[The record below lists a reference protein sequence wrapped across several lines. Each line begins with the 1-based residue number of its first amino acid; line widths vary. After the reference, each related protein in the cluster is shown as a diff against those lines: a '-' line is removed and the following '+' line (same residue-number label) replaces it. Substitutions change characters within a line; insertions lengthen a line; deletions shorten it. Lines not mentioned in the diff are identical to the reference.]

1 MAREELVL
9 YLVLAPAFGGT
20 RFGPF
25 EGLDVRVGSD
35 ASRSDIVVP
44 ESLGARPAHVRVT
57 RQGSQ
62 RSWLLSPAERTA
74 LVYAW
79 LGGATRPAQVTS
91 ATAVQPGDSFALGT
105 PDGPRFT
112 LELAPLPPEIIAARK
127 PKPRPRRYSIAVWF
141 GEIRRLF
148 FARLYTISFVSL
160 GARAWYAITSGAI
173 FHPRILLPMLAILS
187 GYSACGASSCA
198 AMRYRSQVS
207 TVQRQAEDCN
217 QNLAVAQAMGGDA
230 VEEYTF
236 DQIVGKVTG
245 SLELARAVQNDQT
258 FAGMVKEE
266 ARRISLDT
274 TGYRWMTSGGSAQ
287 AAFANWRERITSVD
301 AIDQGTRSLLP
312 YLAATPGR
320 LQGDWDRT
328 VGLRDDYVCTRG
340 PLRLTWTQG
349 RNLGLQVA
357 LDAYTPGDASAIEP
371 AGRMAMIARTAT
383 EAGIPLIGDVPTTA
397 EVLSEGR
404 ASCVAATDPDDRAN
418 LGRLVAMITE
428 QVGRKAGSVPPPED
442 AFGTVARIAK
452 LQAAD
457 IPEVDW
463 TARPPPLD
471 LSNGSPSSALKNVP
485 GGEVVLKRT
494 ATIVARALVLP
505 CRASLAGDRAKAQAV
520 FGDLPPVLPCLLMDY
535 RLTHE

>member
-9 YLVLAPAFGGT
+9 YLVLAPEFGGT

-25 EGLDVRVGSD
+25 EGLDVRVGSE

-62 RSWLLSPAERTA
+62 RSWLLSPAERSA
-74 LVYAW
+74 VVHAW
-79 LGGATRPAQVTS
+79 LGGARRPVQITT
-91 ATAVQPGDSFALGT
+91 ATAVQPGDSFSLGT

-112 LELAPLPPEIIAARK
+112 LELAPLPPEVIAARK
-127 PKPRPRRYSIAVWF
+127 PKPKPRRYGIGVWF
-141 GEIRRLF
+141 SEIRRLF
-148 FARLYTISFVSL
+148 MARLYTFSFVSL
-160 GARAWYAITSGAI
+160 GARAWYAVTSGAI

-198 AMRYRSQVS
+198 AMRYRSQVQ
-207 TVQRQAEDCN
+207 TATRKAEDCG

-245 SLELARAVQNDQT
+245 SLELARAVQNDPT
-258 FAGMVKEE
+258 FAGLVKDE
-266 ARRISLDT
+266 ARRVSLDT
-274 TGYRWMTSGGSAQ
+274 TGYRWLTAGGAAQ
-287 AAFANWRERITSVD
+287 AAFANWRERITAVD
-301 AIDQGTRSLLP
+301 AIDQGTRGLLP

-320 LQGDWDRT
+320 LQGDWDRA

-371 AGRMAMIARTAT
+371 SGRMAMIAKTAAA
-383 EAGIPLIGDVPTTA
+383 AGVPLLGDVPTTA

-404 ASCVAATDPDDRAN
+404 ASCVSATDPDDRSN
-418 LGRLVAMITE
+418 LGRLVSMVTE
-428 QVGRKAGSVPPPED
+428 QVGRKASGVPPPED

-463 TARPPPLD
+463 AARPPPLD
-471 LSNGSPSSALKNVP
+471 LSNGSPTSALKNVP
-485 GGEVVLKRT
+485 GGDVVVQRT
-494 ATIVARALVLP
+494 AAVVARALVLP
-505 CRASLAGDRAKAQAV
+505 CKAALDTDRAKAQAV